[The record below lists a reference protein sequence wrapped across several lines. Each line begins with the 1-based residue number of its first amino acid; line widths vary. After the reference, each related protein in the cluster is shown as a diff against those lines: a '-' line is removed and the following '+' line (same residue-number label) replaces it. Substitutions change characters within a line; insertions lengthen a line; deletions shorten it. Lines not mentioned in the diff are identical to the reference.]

1 MLSSS
6 LLPVIYPE
14 AAFPTMPMSWNT
26 YSGEMEG
33 LKDATVEVREGKVR
47 KKPLLDQ

>member
-14 AAFPTMPMSWNT
+14 AAFPTIPMSWNT
-26 YSGEMEG
+26 YLGEMEG
-33 LKDATVEVREGKVR
+33 LKGSRVEVREGKVR